1 MIKRF
6 IAWLKSIYL
15 HPAEPAESQPKEN
28 TVKLAL
34 VSIIT
39 SQLAD
44 GAAANTVQA
53 TLTDNAGVIQPGAAV
68 TFAADNGATGTPSS
82 ELTDANGQ
90 ITLSLVST
98 TAGASTVTATA
109 ADGTTASIQI
119 YFVAVPVEKTIVD
132 SEPLTGTGT
141 ASQSTAVQDAAQSG
155 QALEFALSPL
165 QALKAD
171 FDKVVAFIEHGIEVL
186 GKDAEADLVA
196 LKNKFLL

>member
-6 IAWLKSIYL
+6 FAWLKSIYL
-15 HPAEPAESQPKEN
+15 HPAETAESQTKEN

-53 TLTDNAGVIQPGAAV
+53 TLTDNADAIQPGAV
-68 TFAADNGATGTPSS
+68 VNFTADNGATGTPTSA
-82 ELTDANGQ
+82 LTDANGQ
-90 ITLSLVST
+90 ITVSLVSST
-98 TAGASTVTATA
+98 VGASTLTATA
-109 ADGTTASIQI
+109 ADGTTASIQV
-119 YFVAVPVEKTIVD
+119 YFVAVP
-132 SEPLTGTGT
+132 PLPATVNISDP
-141 ASQSTAVQDAAQSG
+141 AAPADAAATSIP
-155 QALEFALSPL
+155 ATLSPL
-165 QALKAD
+165 ATMKAD